1 VVRILYPCPDEQ
13 GPLRESL
20 DMTNQARPISFI
32 REAIKDSGKVRHIA
46 HGEKLA
52 ISGHRSNRSGIP
64 QEATAWT
71 TVGFALEDGKCPASA
86 VIATLEKMKKD
97 PYASLRGI
105 YLNAIAITKHRMEKP
120 PRTPLAV
127 GDIIS
132 LEGCICRIENAPNEN
147 FSTVELTEEELR
159 ALYEEMREAA

>member
-1 VVRILYPCPDEQ
+1 
-13 GPLRESL
+13 
-20 DMTNQARPISFI
+20 MTNQALPIATII
-32 REAIKDSGKVRHIA
+32 RLLNESGKFRRIT

-71 TVGFALEDGKCPASA
+71 EVGFALEQGRCPTSA
-86 VIATLEKMKKD
+86 VINTLEKMKKD

-120 PRTPLAV
+120 ARTPLSV
-127 GDIIS
+127 GDFIS
-132 LEGCICRIENAPNEN
+132 LDGCICRIGDARNEN
-147 FSTVELTEEELR
+147 FSTVELNDDELR
-159 ALYEEMREAA
+159 ALYEELKEAA